1 MVIAT
6 KDDAAPVPP
15 SLAGFTCEECRS
27 TGNQVLHR
35 VPEGDPRAKLGP
47 LVCTSCHTQH
57 VAAEIASATCS
68 A

>member
-6 KDDAAPVPP
+6 KDDAVPRPP
-15 SLAGFTCEECRS
+15 SLAGFTCEGCRS

-47 LVCTSCHTQH
+47 LVCTSCFTAHAASSAE
-57 VAAEIASATCS
+57 VACS
-68 A
+68 D